1 MNRAV
6 TYGLIGVGVVA
17 VVGAVAYVASR
28 PSSSDTPQ
36 FSNPPPGGNVPTG
49 NVDAEIVRGSANL
62 LTQVAGDI
70 ARQIGRDRDIAA
82 RERERQ
88 NDREHQDLVDMGK
101 LER

>member
-17 VVGAVAYVASR
+17 VVGVVAYVASR
-28 PSSSDTPQ
+28 PSSSDAPQ
-36 FSNPPPGGNVPTG
+36 FSNPPPSGATPTG
-49 NVDAEIVRGSANL
+49 NVESEIVRGASNL

>member
-17 VVGAVAYVASR
+17 VVGVVAYVASR
-28 PSSSDTPQ
+28 PSSSDAPQ
-36 FSNPPPGGNVPTG
+36 FSNPPPSGNTPTG
-49 NVDAEIVRGSANL
+49 GVESEIIRGSFGLANTL
-62 LTQVAGDI
+62 ADRIAGQV
-70 ARQIGRDRDIAA
+70 QRDRDIAA